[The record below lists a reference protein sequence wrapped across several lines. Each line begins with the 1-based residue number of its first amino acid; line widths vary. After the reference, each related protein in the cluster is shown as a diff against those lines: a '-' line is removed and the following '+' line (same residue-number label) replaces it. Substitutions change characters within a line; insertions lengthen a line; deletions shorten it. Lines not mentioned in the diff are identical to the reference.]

1 MSYNKTALPV
11 DVLRFADPETLQI
24 LNVQNRSEA
33 MIPDRWRDVGQV
45 QMQIFARP
53 LVYSVAKNDKDGVLG
68 MTGSPESR
76 NREVIPLLSSPLPPP
91 LYCPISSPFTDVLC
105 SKVPWVTGLIQ
116 W

>member
-91 LYCPISSPFTDVLC
+91 SIVPSPPLSRMFCARRFHGSPV
-105 SKVPWVTGLIQ
+105 
-116 W
+116 